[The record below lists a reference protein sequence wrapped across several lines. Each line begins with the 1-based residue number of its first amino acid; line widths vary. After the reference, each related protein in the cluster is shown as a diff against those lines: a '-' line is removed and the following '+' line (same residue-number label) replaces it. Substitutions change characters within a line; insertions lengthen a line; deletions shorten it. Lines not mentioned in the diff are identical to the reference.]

1 MSEEHPHRLLA
12 RSLWSAIAEGDR
24 DAVRE
29 MLADDVVWKVHGQHP
44 LAGEYQGPDAALDY
58 LAKLGERVDDL
69 SSTLKRIFVNE
80 DGAVLVHHA
89 VGARGAKRLE
99 VDIMLMLL
107 VRDGQVIVAD
117 SVPTDQAASDRFWT

>member
-12 RSLWSAIAEGDR
+12 RSLWSAVAEGDGQ
-24 DAVRE
+24 AVRAL
-29 MLADDVVWKVHGQHP
+29 LADDVVWKVHGQHP
-44 LAGEYQGPDAALDY
+44 LAGEYRGPDEVLDY

-69 SSTLKRIFVNE
+69 SSSLKRIFVNDE
-80 DGAVLVHHA
+80 GAVLVHHT

-107 VRDGQVIVAD
+107 VRDSQITLAQ